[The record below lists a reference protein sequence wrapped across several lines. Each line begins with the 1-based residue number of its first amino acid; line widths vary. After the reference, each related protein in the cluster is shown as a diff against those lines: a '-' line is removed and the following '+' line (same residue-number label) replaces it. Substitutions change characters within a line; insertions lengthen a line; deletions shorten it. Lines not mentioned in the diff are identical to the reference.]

1 MDNETY
7 QNAVLDLLADLVKEQ
22 QTTRDAVITLAEAI
36 AGKRRAV
43 ETAVAEKPAE
53 PQPEAPAPTPA
64 PEQQPDAESAPSVTI
79 NDLRDLFATKS
90 REGKKDELKAVL
102 DKFGVAKLPQL
113 DPALYA
119 DVKAAVVVL

>member
-53 PQPEAPAPTPA
+53 PQPEAPTPA
-64 PEQQPDAESAPSVTI
+64 PEHQPDAESAPSVTI

>member
-22 QTTRDAVITLAEAI
+22 QTTHDAVITLAEAI